1 MELLDPIIQ
10 RETMPRR
17 INAPTAQMYDAL
29 TGLPSRKAAFA
40 MLARA
45 ISLAKK
51 CGRGVLAAL
60 VDMDRF
66 YLINETRGTAFGDEV
81 LRQMA
86 NRLYELSHWSA
97 SVYRLSGNTFLLF
110 QMLQLDTASKE
121 SERLIEELKNSVES
135 LLYVRGHQLYPFCS
149 IGVSSF
155 PADGDTAELIV
166 RHADTALRQAKAA
179 GGNQVAVYTEDDVV
193 HINRMEE
200 LRRALRS
207 ILPSEQLSLNYQPI
221 YDAAG
226 RLRGLEALLR
236 WQHELLGNIPPGEF
250 ITLAEQS
257 GQIVE
262 IGEWV
267 LSEACQMIH
276 RTRSKGLTD
285 IIISVNLSPVQITAP
300 GFVDTLQRILAQ
312 TETPPEC
319 LEFEI
324 TESIMIDSS
333 KRTTTVLNALRVM
346 GVRIA
351 LDDFGIGYASLTYL
365 RELPLHTLKLDR
377 SFICHITEQHAEAA
391 IVKAMISLVHELGFE
406 AVAEGVETI
415 EQFELLRSWGCNLY
429 QGYLL
434 GKPMKEEAIC
444 AKLRQAAL

>member
-10 RETMPRR
+10 EETMPRR
-17 INAPTAQMYDAL
+17 MNAPTTQMYDTL
-29 TGLPSRKAAFA
+29 TGLPGRKAAFA

-51 CGRGVLAAL
+51 CGRGVLAGL

-66 YLINETRGTAFGDEV
+66 YLINETRGTAFGDEA

-86 NRLYELSHWSA
+86 NRLYELSHWSC

-110 QMLQLDTASKE
+110 RMLQLDTASKE
-121 SERLIEELKNSVES
+121 SERLIEELKSSVES
-135 LLYVRGHQLYPFCS
+135 LLHVRGQQLYTFCS

-179 GGNQVAVYTEDDVV
+179 GGNQVAVYIEDDVA

-200 LRRALRS
+200 LRRALRT
-207 ILPSEQLSLNYQPI
+207 ILPSEHLSLHYQPI

-236 WQHELLGNIPPGEF
+236 WHHELLGNIPPGEF

-267 LSEACQMIH
+267 LSEVCRMIH
-276 RTRSKGLTD
+276 RTRSKGLND
-285 IIISVNLSPVQITAP
+285 IIISVNLSPMQITAP
-300 GFVDTLQRILAQ
+300 GFVETLQCILAL
-312 TETPPEC
+312 TNTPAEC

-324 TESIMIDSS
+324 TESIMIVSS
-333 KRTTTVLNALRVM
+333 KHTTTVLNALRAM

-406 AVAEGVETI
+406 AVAEGVETK

-434 GKPMKEEAIC
+434 GKPMQEDAIC
-444 AKLRQAAL
+444 AKLQQAAL

>member
-1 MELLDPIIQ
+1 MELMDPIFHG
-10 RETMPRR
+10 ETMPRR
-17 INAPTAQMYDAL
+17 VNAPTAQMYDAL
-29 TGLPSRKAAFA
+29 TGLPGRKAAFA

-51 CGRGVLAAL
+51 CGRGVIAAL

-66 YLINETRGTAFGDEV
+66 YLINETRGTAFGDEA

-86 NRLYELSHWSA
+86 NRLYELSHWSC

-110 QMLQLDTASKE
+110 RMLKLDTAAKE
-121 SERLIEELKNSVES
+121 ADALIEELKNSVES
-135 LLYVRGHQLYPFCS
+135 LLQVRGQQLYPFCS

-179 GGNQVAVYTEDDVV
+179 GGNQVAVYTEDDVA
-193 HINRMEE
+193 HINRIEE
-200 LRRALRS
+200 LRRALRG
-207 ILPSEQLSLNYQPI
+207 IDPSEQLTLHYQPI

-226 RLRGLEALLR
+226 RLRGMEALLR
-236 WQHELLGNIPPGEF
+236 WHHMQLGNIAPDEF
-250 ITLAEQS
+250 ISLAEQS

-267 LSEACQMIH
+267 LSEVCRMIH
-276 RTRSKGLTD
+276 RVRSKGLQD
-285 IIISVNLSPVQITAP
+285 IIISVNLSPLQITAP
-300 GFVDTLQRILAQ
+300 GFVETLQCMLAL
-312 TETPPEC
+312 TDTPAEC

-333 KRTTTVLNALRVM
+333 KRTTAVLGALRAM

-406 AVAEGVETI
+406 AVAEGVETK
-415 EQFELLRSWGCNLY
+415 EQFDLLRSWGCDLF

-434 GKPMKEEAIC
+434 GKPMQEEALC
-444 AKLRQAAL
+444 GRLLQAAL